1 MWRDS
6 GSSVSS
12 QCMSTISPRSAAI
25 SQSSVTERRPS
36 SMVRSKC
43 GMPPTMSTPRSSA
56 RMVFCRAARRAIEA
70 VLREG
75 DELQVDIGR
84 DLLLHV
90 EQRLD
95 RQQPVVAGVDMA
107 ADGEQAH
114 RHRPVAIGERA
125 VAHGLMRQQRLQLAP
140 QPDAFEQRARGIDAR
155 NAVGQRRIH
164 VEMRIDEGRRDEVA
178 GWRRRRV
185 PASAA
190 IAGSIAAIRSPEM
203 PMSAT
208 LPSGRMPPLT
218 MMSKLMSGLSV
229 SRRRPSR
236 QPVRCV
242 RPFPPR

>member
-1 MWRDS
+1 MHVDHQPAL
-6 GSSVSS
+6 GGDL
-12 QCMSTISPRSAAI
+12 A
-25 SQSSVTERRPS
+25 EL
-36 SMVRSKC
+36 
-43 GMPPTMSTPRSSA
+43 GH
-56 RMVFCRAARRAIEA
+56 RAAAVLHGALEMRDAADDIDAEVERADGVLPGGRRAVEA

-90 EQRLD
+90 EQRFH

-125 VAHGLMRQQRLQLAP
+125 LAHGLMRQQRLQLAP
-140 QPDAFEQRARGIDAR
+140 QPDAFEQRARRVDAR

-164 VEMRIDEGRRDEVA
+164 VEMRIDEGRRDQVA
-178 GWRRRRV
+178 GWRRPPCRPPPRS
-185 PASAA
+185 PARSAA
-190 IAGSIAAIRSPEM
+190 MRSPEM

-218 MMSKLMSGLSV
+218 MMSKPIFLRLSD
-229 SRRRPSR
+229 
-236 QPVRCV
+236 PVMVPKSCT
-242 RPFPPR
+242 PFGRVY